1 MTYMLIVI
9 LHDLSRL
16 PTLLDAWKRVGV
28 PGATILH
35 SVGGDQAENWLNKIG
50 LGGIGRFFEHE
61 DTHQR
66 TIISV
71 ISDEILLEK
80 AISEADQVVEG
91 FDRPHSGILFALP
104 VSHALGIRKRGYSLP
119 IPSAVND
126 AQVDSQQIDQKITV
140 AEIVKMMDLL
150 PVKVQADAPLR
161 QVVEAILAR
170 PRVQVVCVVNR
181 EERLMGLIDIASLAD
196 TMFYEFFPEEFISE
210 ATDVEKVLTYV
221 QRSKVRTAEELMRPP
236 AWVKMQ
242 DSLEKVFHVLHSQK
256 LNGIP
261 VIDDYYHIV
270 GYINLL
276 ELMAYCLRTKA
287 ENEAQT

>member
-161 QVVEAILAR
+161 QVVEEIGRA
-170 PRVQVVCVVNR
+170 
-181 EERLMGLIDIASLAD
+181 
-196 TMFYEFFPEEFISE
+196 
-210 ATDVEKVLTYV
+210 
-221 QRSKVRTAEELMRPP
+221 
-236 AWVKMQ
+236 
-242 DSLEKVFHVLHSQK
+242 HV
-256 LNGIP
+256 
-261 VIDDYYHIV
+261 
-270 GYINLL
+270 
-276 ELMAYCLRTKA
+276 
-287 ENEAQT
+287 